1 MKWHKSYIEKCEA
14 NKDGTY
20 DLTVTVGDQN
30 ITCASEGTQ
39 SVNGKF
45 SIWWILVIIFSQGY
59 QGLLNCP
66 DPTTFCSTKALQF
79 CRRGCMGR
87 GTCVKGQC
95 VCRDG
100 FNGTSCQYRV
110 KNFS

>member
-39 SVNGKF
+39 SVNGKNSPYEF
-45 SIWWILVIIFSQGY
+45 
-59 QGLLNCP
+59 
-66 DPTTFCSTKALQF
+66 
-79 CRRGCMGR
+79 
-87 GTCVKGQC
+87 
-95 VCRDG
+95 
-100 FNGTSCQYRV
+100 
-110 KNFS
+110 